1 MEHQDFLR
9 NMKNQKLDQQKVYK
23 EFLDRQQQ
31 EQLERERLNRMT
43 KQEKKLNFGDLQVQF
58 LYISNSFPQ

>member
-58 LYISNSFPQ
+58 LYISN